1 MNKFYKEF
9 ADEIVL
15 VDYDPWE
22 SSYDNEIN
30 DIELACSE
38 LYRRMLVWHDGKVN
52 PCDFD
57 YKSTLGKWDAK
68 KDTIKSIWNS
78 EYYNEIRNLH
88 KLKERKKIEPCKRCI
103 ST

>member
-38 LYRRMLVWHDGKVN
+38 LYRRMFVWHDGKVN

-57 YKSTLGKWDAK
+57 YKSTLENGMQRKIPLNLFGILNI
-68 KDTIKSIWNS
+68 TMRL
-78 EYYNEIRNLH
+78 EIYIN
-88 KLKERKKIEPCKRCI
+88 
-103 ST
+103 